1 MILFFS
7 GTGNS
12 RMVAERMAVLLGER
26 AQDMACG
33 LHPHLDEGESL
44 GIVFPVYAWGVPR
57 LVNRFLSS
65 LQVGRRYVWLLM
77 TCGDDMGYADR
88 RMARVLHR
96 EADAAF
102 SVQMPNTYVCL
113 PGFDVDS
120 PEVAEGKVRDTLA
133 RLEDIALRVR
143 HRESCQELTRGC
155 MAWMKTYMLGPLFN
169 AFLVTDRYFRTT
181 EACIH
186 CGLCARSCP
195 THDIEMQGDHPV
207 WLHQDC
213 TGCLRCYHHC
223 PAHAIEWGRFTAGK
237 GQKGPLA

>member
-12 RMVAERMAVLLGER
+12 RMVAERMAALLGEHTL
-26 AQDMACG
+26 DMSCG
-33 LHPHLDEGESL
+33 CRLQLRDGEPL

-57 LVNRFLSS
+57 LVTRFLSS
-65 LQVGRRYVWLLM
+65 LQVGNRYVWLLM

-88 RMARVLHR
+88 RMDSVLHR
-96 EADAAF
+96 QADAAF

-120 PEVAEGKVRDTLA
+120 SEVARGKVRDTLE
-133 RLEDIALRVR
+133 RLEDIARRVR
-143 HRESCQELTRGC
+143 NRESCRLLTRGS
-155 MAWMKTYMLGPLFN
+155 MAWMKTYVLGLLFN
-169 AFLVTDRYFRTT
+169 AFLVTDRYFHTS
-181 EACIH
+181 EVCIH
-186 CGLCARSCP
+186 CGLCARNCP
-195 THDIEMQGDHPV
+195 AHDIEMRADNPV
-207 WLHQDC
+207 WLHKEC

-223 PAHAIEWGRFTAGK
+223 PVRAVEWGRFTAGK